1 MYTLPYSETRGACK
15 VYTVYNMEKQR
26 FCLVHDGSRLPQYVH
41 LFVRSFSLIRS
52 LLAFLFAPYS
62 TMIIIITRRRTTTT
76 QHNAGIDSYITK
88 NDFEW
93 NEARCLNNKL
103 DLCLPLLKYC
113 PSNANPFSFN
123 LSFFGIFFIFVSFF
137 HLFSMRK
144 NALFTCILV
153 GRMIL
158 NILVCRQDVHIVW
171 NTENGI
177 YPPWIENIHTLQHTT
192 RQHFKCQT

>member
-1 MYTLPYSETRGACK
+1 M
-15 VYTVYNMEKQR
+15 
-26 FCLVHDGSRLPQYVH
+26 
-41 LFVRSFSLIRS
+41 RSFSLIRS

-192 RQHFKCQT
+192 RQHFERQT